1 MGHKKFEAFY
11 MQAKD
16 LFVKENR
23 SVSEISKILH
33 ISEKTLQKWKSY
45 EEKSWDESRKDY
57 IVKGLGGVRKLED
70 IINNMINNLDGE
82 MINSQD
88 IKTLKELKSL
98 LKELKPNIDVYQSA
112 LLFSDR
118 FLSFV
123 KEKYP
128 EKKEEIGMVVN
139 DFLGWLAKHG

>member
-1 MGHKKFEAFY
+1 MGYKKFEAFY
-11 MQAKD
+11 VQAKD
-16 LFVKENR
+16 LFVKENK
-23 SVSEISKILH
+23 SISAISKILQ

-45 EEKSWDESRKDY
+45 EEKSWDEARKDY

-70 IINNMINNLDGE
+70 IINNMLENLNPD
-82 MINSQD
+82 IISSHD

-98 LKELKPNIDVYQSA
+98 LKELKPDIDIYQSA

-118 FLSFV
+118 FLSFI

-128 EKKEEIGMVVN
+128 EKKDEIGIVVN
-139 DFLGWLAKHG
+139 DFLGWLAKNG